1 MKYTAE
7 VKEKAVEAF
16 KSGMSFKEIQMTIG
30 PNPKAV
36 GRYLVAAGIDQKAVR
51 AELKAAGKLKPEV
64 NTQGKGK
71 KVKAQAEVQTEEIIE
86 E

>member
-71 KVKAQAEVQTEEIIE
+71 KAKKEAVQAEEVIE